1 MAKYKVDEKVRIR
14 GDLKA
19 GRFYAMESESALV
32 VPRVEATQVMEHYA
46 GKVIT
51 IANVGSDYYSV
62 YENKYVWVDEMLEP
76 LPRMETYPETDPKTE
91 KAVDDPV
98 EHPAHYTSGEIEC
111 IDALKASMSHE
122 QFTGFLKGN
131 AMKYLWR
138 YDKKGKAKEDLE
150 KSRWYLD
157 RLWSETKT
165 NI

>member
-1 MAKYKVDEKVRIR
+1 MTKYRVGEKVRIR

-19 GRFYAMESESALV
+19 GRLYSMESETGYMIQAQ
-32 VPRVEATQVMEHYA
+32 PEMVEHA
-46 GKVIT
+46 GDVIT
-51 IANVGSDYYSV
+51 IADAGDDYYSV
-62 YENKYVWVDEMLEP
+62 FENDFAWSDKMLEP
-76 LPRMETYPETDPKTE
+76 LQGVETDPKTE
-91 KAVDDPV
+91 KGVDDPV

-111 IDALKASMSHE
+111 IDALKASMSHTE
-122 QFTGFLKGN
+122 FCGFLKGN

>member
-1 MAKYKVDEKVRIR
+1 MAKYKVGEKVRIR
-14 GDLKA
+14 EDLKA
-19 GRFYAMESESALV
+19 GMFYSMESEGAPV
-32 VPRVEATQVMEHYA
+32 VPMVEATQVMEYHA

-51 IANVGSDYYSV
+51 IANVGNDYYSV

-76 LPRMETYPETDPKTE
+76 LPIAGTELKTE
-91 KAVDDPV
+91 KDVDDPV
-98 EHPAHYTSGEIEC
+98 EHPAHYTSGGIEC
-111 IDALKASMSHE
+111 IDALKASMPKE
-122 QFTGFLKGN
+122 QFRGFLKGN